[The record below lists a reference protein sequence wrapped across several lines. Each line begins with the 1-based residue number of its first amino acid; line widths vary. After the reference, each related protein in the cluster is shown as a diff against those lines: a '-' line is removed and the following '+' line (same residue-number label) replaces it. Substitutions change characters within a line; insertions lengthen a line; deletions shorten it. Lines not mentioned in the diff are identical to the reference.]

1 MSYELKEEFFYILED
16 GRYRAHDIYHF
27 SFDGHSYIAEIYF
40 RPDHLNGGIEIE
52 LNYKT
57 EFGYEQISIKNV
69 FKLYK
74 IISECYLQSILKI
87 IKKSSEVIPHF
98 KLEGISI
105 IDGIS
110 IRDEQKDKIA
120 INYIKKVLPIEKIF
134 VDWDNNTIVVLDK
147 TKLWKKYELL

>member
-1 MSYELKEEFFYILED
+1 MSYELKEEFFYIQED
-16 GRYRAHDIYHF
+16 GRYHSHDIYHF
-27 SFDGHSYIAEIYF
+27 LFDGYSYIAEIYF
-40 RPDHLNGGIEIE
+40 RPDDLNGGIEIE

-74 IISECYLQSILKI
+74 IISDCYLKSILKMV
-87 IKKSSEVIPHF
+87 KKVPEVTPHF

-110 IRDEQKDKIA
+110 IRDKQKDRIA
-120 INYIKKVLPIEKIF
+120 INYIKKVLPVKNIF
-134 VDWDNNTIVVLDK
+134 VDLNDNTIVSLNKNDLLD
-147 TKLWKKYELL
+147 